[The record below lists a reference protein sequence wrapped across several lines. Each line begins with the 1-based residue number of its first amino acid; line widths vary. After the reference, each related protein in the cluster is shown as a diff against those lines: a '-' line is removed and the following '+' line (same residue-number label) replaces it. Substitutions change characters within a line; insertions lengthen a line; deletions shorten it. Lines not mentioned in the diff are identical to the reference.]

1 MSRTLSLALIPGDGI
16 GTEVVAEAIKVLT
29 AIAPAAGLD
38 VQTTEFDLGARR
50 YNATGELL
58 PDEVVEQLRSYD
70 AILLGAIGDPSVP
83 PGVLER
89 GVLLPLRF
97 VMDQHVNLRPVKLYP
112 GVTSGPLAGKGPQE
126 IDFVV
131 CREGT
136 EGPYVGAGGTLR
148 KGTPHE
154 VSTEVSINTAFGA
167 ERIIRDAFDRAMRRR
182 KKVTLVHKT
191 NVLVHAGQTWQQA
204 FDRVKVEYPEV
215 ETDYCHVDAAS
226 MFFLTQPERFD
237 VIVTDNLFGDILTDI
252 GAAIGGGIGLAAS
265 GNIDPS
271 RSNPSMFEPVHGS
284 APDIA
289 GQGKADPTATVMS
302 LAMLLDHVGATEA
315 AAWVETAVAADL
327 AARGDSVRSTSEIGD
342 ALAAGALA
350 AAKG

>member
-1 MSRTLSLALIPGDGI
+1 MSRNLSIALIPGDGI
-16 GTEVVAEAIKVLT
+16 GTEVVVEAIKVLS
-29 AIAPAAGLD
+29 AIAPAADLD
-38 VQTTEFDLGARR
+38 VRTTEYDLGARR
-50 YNATGELL
+50 FNETGELL
-58 PDEVVEQLRSYD
+58 PDAVVDELRGYD
-70 AILLGAIGDPSVP
+70 AILLGAIGDPSVA
-83 PGVLER
+83 PGILER

-97 VMDQHVNLRPVKLYP
+97 VMDHHVNLRPVKLYP
-112 GVTSGPLAGKGPQE
+112 GVEGPLSGKGPDD

-154 VSTEVSINTAFGA
+154 VATEVSLNTEFGA
-167 ERIIRDAFDRAMRRR
+167 ERIIRDAFERATRRR
-182 KKVTLVHKT
+182 NKVTLVHKT
-191 NVLVHAGQTWQQA
+191 NVLVHAGSLWQRT
-204 FDRVKVEYPEV
+204 FDMVAGEYPQV

-226 MFFLTQPERFD
+226 MYFITQPERFD

-252 GAAIGGGIGLAAS
+252 GAAIVGGIGLAAS

-302 LAMLLDHVGATEA
+302 LAMLLEHVGEPVA
-315 AAWVETAVAADL
+315 AAWVESAVAADL
-327 AARGDSVRSTSEIGD
+327 ATRGNAIRSTSQIGD
-342 ALAAGALA
+342 ALAAGAVSA
-350 AAKG
+350 SKG